1 MYYRIEMGRFISN
14 EYGRAQTLFLIP
26 TTFPITHVLPAF
38 RRWDLLR
45 QDTSNNV
52 YYYGPLSFF
61 YYHRGVHIIIHLTSA
76 HSPKLFPLAAFK
88 K

>member
-26 TTFPITHVLPAF
+26 TTCFPITHVLPAF

-45 QDTSNNV
+45 QGTSDSG
-52 YYYGPLSFF
+52 YYYGPFLSIL
-61 YYHRGVHIIIHLTSA
+61 YYHRVDLIIRLTSKTIP
-76 HSPKLFPLAAFK
+76 SGCIQE
-88 K
+88 